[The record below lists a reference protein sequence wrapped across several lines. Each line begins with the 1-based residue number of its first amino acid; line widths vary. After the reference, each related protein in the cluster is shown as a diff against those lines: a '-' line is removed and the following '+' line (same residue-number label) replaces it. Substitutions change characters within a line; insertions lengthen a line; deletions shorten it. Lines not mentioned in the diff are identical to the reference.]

1 MVGPNSVKPGDVVT
15 AMNGLEIEVSNT
27 DGEGRMVMADLL
39 HYATTE
45 FKPKHLV
52 DMATLTGG
60 CAMAFGGFGSCVM
73 SVNDGLVNRL
83 QKGFREANERMWT
96 LQIFQMRKSELL
108 IR

>member
-1 MVGPNSVKPGDVVT
+1 MVGPRSVKPGDVVT
-15 AMNGLEIEVSNT
+15 AMNGIEIEVTNT

-73 SVNDGLVNRL
+73 SVNDDLVNRL
-83 QKGFREANERMWT
+83 QLAFREANERMWT
-96 LQIFQMRKSELL
+96 LQILQMKKSE